1 MRHLLAAALL
11 IPVSSCAADFLGFLD
26 AHCLDCHDSDVKKG
40 DLDLSGFMNE
50 DAVMRD
56 RSVWRSVYE
65 KIESHQMPPP
75 KQRSQPTEEQRQE
88 LMAWIMDI
96 AARPDP
102 VLGAPDPGKP
112 VLRRLTRL
120 EYNNTIRDLFALDL
134 DVFIFPE
141 RLPISDKSYYQ
152 PASGT
157 MADSVKVPLREYGG
171 KYQVLC
177 RQLGLPGDNRAEHGY
192 RNRGDAMDF
201 SPLLLEKYLAVA
213 NEIVN
218 TPELPAR
225 STIFAEL
232 LGLDPAEV
240 PPPVRK
246 PLPEGFGEA
255 ESVAMVAEYAP
266 AIDQPK
272 KPEDSPDWIGD
283 FRRMIAEA
291 HAEGRGGVFDVPN
304 SLANQTI
311 AGKGGLIKGAF
322 GSRTF
327 TINPNADLWLVSFAT
342 AEEASGPALLTNKE
356 KGAKLFEL
364 TFDIRSDNED
374 EGIERL
380 GVCVLGRNK
389 QSGEVKLTAV
399 FTDAT
404 ETTVRATIAEG
415 AGGTTFFSFA
425 AHPGEKIKK
434 LIVDG
439 SQFSGDYVLLDDIG
453 IITNGARQSSLDLS
467 PGRPLQAVPPQVVP
481 KPKLLAPPRERLTA
495 FIERAFRRNVTDEEV
510 DRFHALYEAE
520 RKTKTESEAMKTA
533 VAAVLASP
541 SFLFIEANGIAGPE
555 KVASLED
562 VELATRLAF
571 FVWSSTP
578 DDELLQLAKAGKLR
592 DPAVLEA
599 QALRLLRDGKSRELS
614 ESFAV
619 QWLRLDQLYTSK
631 PDRDLFKSFYS
642 GPKDKATLHG
652 SAMVEALLLFE
663 TVLAEDRSILD
674 FISPDYTWLNPGLAK
689 LYDIPLGDE
698 AVVTASTGD
707 GNRELKKKNDL
718 GSQWRRVNLDDANR
732 GGFMTMAAPMVVTSL
747 PFRTSPVKRGAW
759 LLETIFNRPP
769 TEPKVAFAIEN
780 DTKEAAQQMS
790 IREKFEAHRNKAAC
804 YSCHIRLDPPG
815 FALERFDPVGAW
827 DAGADAKSEWQ
838 GHPFDG
844 PAGFKALLA
853 QDPHE
858 FTRGFIEH
866 LLSYAINRPLEVY
879 DMPTVETIEQ
889 VAKADGWRF
898 SRVIVEIVKSYPF
911 NHVRNAP

>member
-1 MRHLLAAALL
+1 MRLPTLVMVLLTGTAL
-11 IPVSSCAADFLGFLD
+11 AADFRAFID
-26 AHCLDCHDSDVKKG
+26 THCLDCHDSDAKKG
-40 DLDLSGFMNE
+40 DLDLSGFTNE

-56 RSVWRSVYE
+56 RAIWRSVYE

-75 KQRSQPTEEQRQE
+75 KQKSQPTDAERQE
-88 LMAWIMDI
+88 LMAWIMEI

-102 VLGAPDPGKP
+102 ALGAPDPGKP
-112 VLRRLTRL
+112 ELRRLTRL
-120 EYNNTIRDLFALDL
+120 EYNNTVRDLFGLDI

-152 PASGT
+152 PASGK
-157 MADSVKVPLREYGG
+157 MGDAVKVPLREYGG

-201 SPLLLEKYLAVA
+201 SPLLLEQYLAA
-213 NEIVN
+213 AKEIVN
-218 TPELPAR
+218 APELPAR
-225 STIFAEL
+225 SAIFADL
-232 LGLDPAEV
+232 IGVKQTLMSVDPKNE
-240 PPPVRK
+240 PSTSSL
-246 PLPEGFGEA
+246 PLADRF
-255 ESVAMVAEYAP
+255 AP
-266 AIDQPK
+266 DLKLIPQGKDSSLAAFRQQLAIAFSQ
-272 KPEDSPDWIGD
+272 
-283 FRRMIAEA
+283 
-291 HAEGRGGVFDVPN
+291 GRGGVFDVPAP
-304 SLANQTI
+304 LANQTI
-311 AGKGGLIKGAF
+311 AGKGGLIKATF
-322 GSRTF
+322 GSRSF

-356 KGAKLFEL
+356 KGAKVFEL
-364 TFDIRSDNED
+364 TFDIRSDDED

-404 ETTVRATIAEG
+404 ETTIRATIAEG
-415 AGGTTFFSFA
+415 AAGTTFFSFA
-425 AHPGEKIKK
+425 AHPGETIKK

-439 SQFSGDYVLLDDIG
+439 SKFSGDYVLLDDIG
-453 IITNGARQSSLDLS
+453 IITNGVKQTLLS
-467 PGRPLQAVPPQVVP
+467 VPAQTKPAKEEQTRVSVSRPPH
-481 KPKLLAPPRERLTA
+481 ERLAA

-510 DRFHALYEAE
+510 NRFHALYEAE
-520 RKTKTESEAMKTA
+520 RKTKPESESMKTA

-555 KVASLED
+555 KVAPLED
-562 VELATRLAF
+562 AELATRLAYF
-571 FVWSSTP
+571 LWASTP
-578 DDELLQLAKAGKLR
+578 DDELLQLAKAGKLHE
-592 DPAVLEA
+592 PTVLEA
-599 QALRLLRDGKSRELS
+599 QTRRLLRDVKSRELS

-642 GPKDKATLHG
+642 GPQGKATLHG
-652 SAMVEALLLFE
+652 AALVEALLLFE

-689 LYDIPLGDE
+689 LYDIPLGED
-698 AVVTASTGD
+698 AVVTASAGD

-718 GSQWRRVNLDDANR
+718 GSQWRRVKLADANR
-732 GGFMTMAAPMVVTSL
+732 GGFMAMSAPMVVTSL
-747 PFRTSPVKRGAW
+747 PFRTSPVKRGTW

-790 IREKFEAHRNKAAC
+790 IREKFEAHRSKAAC

-815 FALERFDPVGAW
+815 FALQRFDPIGAW

-838 GHPFDG
+838 GRPFDG

-866 LLSYAINRPLEVY
+866 LLSYAINRPLEIY
-879 DMPTVETIEQ
+879 DMPTVERIEQ
-889 VAKADGWRF
+889 VAKADGWKF
-898 SRVIVEIVKSYPF
+898 SRLIVEIVKSYPF
-911 NHVRNAP
+911 NHVRQTLLSVRSPK

>member
-1 MRHLLAAALL
+1 MRHLFAAVLL
-11 IPVSSCAADFLGFLD
+11 IPVWSSAADFRTFID
-26 AHCLDCHDSDVKKG
+26 THCLDCHDSEMKKG
-40 DLDLSGFMNE
+40 DLDLSGFTDE
-50 DAVMRD
+50 DAVMQNRAI
-56 RSVWRSVYE
+56 WRSVYE

-75 KQRSQPTEEQRQE
+75 KQKSQPTEAQRQE
-88 LMAWIMDI
+88 LMAWIMGI

-102 VLGAPDPGKP
+102 VLGAIDPGKP
-112 VLRRLTRL
+112 ELRRLTRL
-120 EYNNTIRDLFALDL
+120 EYNNTIRDLFALDI

-152 PASGT
+152 PASGK
-157 MADSVKVPLREYGG
+157 MSDAVKVPLREYGG

-201 SPLLLEKYLAVA
+201 SPLLLEKYLAAA

-218 TPELPAR
+218 APELPAR
-225 STIFAEL
+225 SVIFTEL
-232 LGLDPAEV
+232 IGMDPSKV
-240 PPPVRK
+240 TPLVNK
-246 PLPEGFGEA
+246 PLPQGFGDTM
-255 ESVAMVAEYAP
+255 SVPLVAEYAP
-266 AIDQPK
+266 AIDKPK
-272 KPEDSPDWIGD
+272 KPEDSPDWIDD

-291 HAEGRGGVFDVPN
+291 HAEGRGGVFDVPAAL
-304 SLANQTI
+304 SNQTI
-311 AGKGGLIKGAF
+311 AGKGGLIKTTF

-356 KGAKLFEL
+356 KGAKVFEL
-364 TFDIRSDNED
+364 SFDIHSDNED

-380 GVCVLGRNK
+380 GVCVLGRSK
-389 QSGEVKLTAV
+389 QSGPVKLTAV

-404 ETTVRATIAEG
+404 ETAISANITEG
-415 AGGTTFFSFA
+415 AEGTTFFSFA
-425 AHPGEKIKK
+425 AHPGETIKK

-439 SQFSGDYVLLDDIG
+439 SQFSGDHVLLDDIG
-453 IITNGARQSSLDLS
+453 IITNGVKQTLLSVQDQAKPETQKEQTRVSVSRSPRQ
-467 PGRPLQAVPPQVVP
+467 R
-481 KPKLLAPPRERLTA
+481 LAA
-495 FIERAFRRNVTDEEV
+495 FIERAFRRTVTDEEV
-510 DRFHALYEAE
+510 ARFHALFEAE
-520 RKTKTESEAMKTA
+520 KKTKSESEAMKVA

-541 SFLFIEANGIAGPE
+541 SFLYIETNGVPE
-555 KVASLED
+555 SSKVAPLED
-562 VELATRLAF
+562 AELATRLAYF
-571 FVWSSTP
+571 LWSSTP

-592 DPAVLEA
+592 EPAVLEA

-642 GPKDKATLHG
+642 GPQGKATLHG
-652 SAMVEALLLFE
+652 AALVEALLLFE

-689 LYDIPLGDE
+689 LYDIPLGED
-698 AVVTASTGD
+698 AVVTASAGD

-718 GSQWRRVNLDDANR
+718 GSQWRRVKLADANR
-732 GGFMTMAAPMVVTSL
+732 GGFMTMAAPMIVTSL

-790 IREKFEAHRNKAAC
+790 IREKFEAHRSKAAC
-804 YSCHIRLDPPG
+804 YSCHVRLDPPG
-815 FALERFDPVGAW
+815 FALQRFDPVGAW
-827 DAGADAKSEWQ
+827 DTGADAKSEWQ
-838 GHPFDG
+838 GRPFDG

-866 LLSYAINRPLEVY
+866 LLSYAINRPLEIY
-879 DMPTVETIEQ
+879 DMPTVEKIEQ
-889 VAKADGWRF
+889 AAKADGWRF

-911 NHVRNAP
+911 THVRILP

>member
-1 MRHLLAAALL
+1 MRHLIAAALL
-11 IPVSSCAADFLGFLD
+11 IPAWSSAADFRTFLD
-26 AHCLDCHDSDVKKG
+26 THCLDCHDGDAKKG
-40 DLDLSGFMNE
+40 DLDLSGFTNE
-50 DAVMRD
+50 DAVIRD
-56 RSVWRSVYE
+56 RTIWRSVFE

-75 KQRSQPTEEQRQE
+75 KQKSQPTDAQRQE

-102 VLGAPDPGKP
+102 VLGAADPGKP
-112 VLRRLTRL
+112 ALRRLTRL
-120 EYNNTIRDLFALDL
+120 EYNNTIRDLFGLDI

-152 PASGT
+152 PASGKMGDT
-157 MADSVKVPLREYGG
+157 VKVPMREYGG

-201 SPLLLEKYLAVA
+201 SPLLLEKYLAAA

-225 STIFAEL
+225 SAIFAEL
-232 LGLDPAEV
+232 LGVKQTLLSVDPKNDSTSPITLVEPLA
-240 PPPVRK
+240 PNLK
-246 PLPEGFGEA
+246 PNFPGN
-255 ESVAMVAEYAP
+255 SAMLA
-266 AIDQPK
+266 
-272 KPEDSPDWIGD
+272 D
-283 FRRMIAEA
+283 FRREMASA
-291 HAEGRGGVFDVPN
+291 FPEGRGGVFDVPAA
-304 SLANQTI
+304 LANQTI

-327 TINPNADLWLVSFAT
+327 TINPDADLWLVSFAT
-342 AEEASGPALLTNKE
+342 AEEASAPALLTNKE
-356 KGAKLFEL
+356 KGAKVFEL

-374 EGIERL
+374 EGIERF
-380 GVCVLGRNK
+380 GVCVLGRSK

-399 FTDAT
+399 FSDAT
-404 ETTVRATIAEG
+404 ETAISANIAEG
-415 AGGTTFFSFA
+415 ASGTTFFSFS
-425 AHPGEKIKK
+425 AHPGETIKK

-453 IITNGARQSSLDLS
+453 IITNGVRQIGFAGLASSALLS
-467 PGRPLQAVPPQVVP
+467 VQSQA
-481 KPKLLAPPRERLTA
+481 KPETQKKQTGVSVSQPPRQRLAA
-495 FIERAFRRNVTDEEV
+495 FIERAFRRSVTNEEV
-510 DRFHALYEAE
+510 NRFHALFEAE
-520 RKTKTESEAMKTA
+520 KKTKPESEAMKTA

-541 SFLFIEANGIAGPE
+541 SFLFIEANGIPGPE
-555 KVASLED
+555 KVAPLED
-562 VELATRLAF
+562 AELATRLAF
-571 FVWSSTP
+571 FLWSSTP
-578 DDELLQLAKAGKLR
+578 DNELLQLAKVGKLR

-599 QALRLLRDGKSRELS
+599 QTRRLLRDVKSRELS

-631 PDRDLFKSFYS
+631 PDRDLFQSFYS
-642 GPKDKATLHG
+642 GPQGKSTLHG
-652 SAMVEALLLFE
+652 AAMVEALLLFE

-674 FISPDYTWLNPGLAK
+674 FITPEYTWLNPSLAK
-689 LYDIPLGDE
+689 LYNIPLGEDAAE
-698 AVVTASTGD
+698 TASSGD
-707 GNRELKKKNDL
+707 GNRELKKKNDA
-718 GSQWRRVNLDDANR
+718 GSHWRRVNLSDANR
-732 GGFMTMAAPMVVTSL
+732 GGFMAMAAPMVVTSL

-769 TEPKVAFAIEN
+769 SEPKVAFAIEN

-790 IREKFEAHRNKAAC
+790 IREKFEAHRSKAAC

-815 FALERFDPVGAW
+815 FALQRFDPIGAW

-838 GHPFDG
+838 GRPFDG
-844 PAGFKALLA
+844 PAGFKGLIA

-866 LLSYAINRPLEVY
+866 LLSYAINRPLEIY

-889 VAKADGWRF
+889 AAKADGWKL
-898 SRVIVEIVKSYPF
+898 SRVVVEIAKSYPF
-911 NHVRNAP
+911 THVRNKP